1 MSTLIPGANRPLLI
15 HMRADLVVGEQSYLG
30 RKYRVIKDPMT
41 LKYYRFEEE
50 EFSILEMLDGN
61 TSLNQLKRRFEKR
74 FAPQRIARQELHRLI
89 GMLYQ
94 SSLVVSTAPGQGE
107 ELLKRRYEKTRK
119 ERKSAFSNI
128 LCIRFKGID
137 PDAILSK
144 VTPYLRWLFTIPAAW
159 LVCALAIGAL
169 TLIGVHLE
177 EFQRRLPEFQQFF
190 AFKNWIWLA
199 LVLGITKVL
208 HEFGHGI
215 ACKRFGGEC
224 HEMGVMFLVLTPCL
238 YCNVSDSWMLPNKWH
253 RVAIGA
259 AGMYV
264 EILLASICTYLWWFS
279 QPGMLNYL
287 CLNVMFVCSVSTVL
301 FNANPLMRYDGY
313 YILSDI
319 AEIPNLR
326 QKASTILSRK
336 MSKWFLGLP
345 ETDDPFLPKQ
355 NQALFGLYCM
365 AASVYRWFISLSIM
379 WFLYQVFE
387 PYGLKVIG
395 QAIAAMSLFSLVV
408 MPLWQLAK
416 FFYVPGRF
424 EQVKKTR
431 LMLSVGGAVAGIGML
446 LFIPLPY
453 QVSCNLQIQPREAAS
468 VYVDVPGSL
477 GKVEA
482 HPGQVVSASQTLVQ
496 LEDSDS
502 ELLLASLR
510 GQYQEMS
517 SRLDSLR
524 NRKLRGDESAS
535 MEYANLAKKITSLE
549 RELGDL
555 EEDVK
560 RLTIKSPIAGTVISA
575 EPIYNSEHEGQL
587 RVWSG
592 TPLQHRNVGAYL
604 AGGVMV
610 CKVGDPKKL
619 DAVLVIDQADIEGIQ
634 IGQDVEFVLA
644 QSPWRTFAGT
654 IEHIS
659 ERDMEET
666 PAHMTAKGGGD
677 LMTYVDQSGQ
687 ERTMSTMYQANV
699 PIDLEDATVLINA
712 NGQAKIH
719 AGYRTLGSRL
729 YQFICKTFRFDL
741 A

>member
-1 MSTLIPGANRPLLI
+1 MSTLIPGANRSLLI
-15 HMRADLVVGEQSYLG
+15 NMRADLIVREQSYLG
-30 RKYRVIKDPMT
+30 RKYRVVKDPLG

-50 EFSILEMLDGN
+50 EFSILEMLDGK

-74 FAPQRIARQELHRLI
+74 FAPQRISRQELHRLI

-94 SSLVVSTAPGQGE
+94 SSLVVSTAPGQGA
-107 ELLKRRYEKTRK
+107 ELLKRRNEKTTK
-119 ERKSAFSNI
+119 ERKSALTNI

-137 PDAILSK
+137 PDALLSRM
-144 VTPYLRWLFTIPAAW
+144 TPWLRWLFTVPAAW
-159 LVCALAIGAL
+159 MIGAFAL
-169 TLIGVHLE
+169 SALVLIGVHFE
-177 EFQRRLPEFQQFF
+177 EFQHRLPEFQQFF

-253 RVAIGA
+253 RAAIGA
-259 AGMYV
+259 AGMYI
-264 EILLASICTYLWWFS
+264 EIFLASICTYLWWFS
-279 QPGMLNYL
+279 QAGMLNYL
-287 CLNVMFVCSVSTVL
+287 CLNIMFVCSVSTIL

-326 QKASTILSRK
+326 QKASTILNRK

-355 NQALFGLYCM
+355 NQALFGFYCI
-365 AASVYRWFISLSIM
+365 AAGIYRWVISLSIM

-387 PYGLKVIG
+387 PYGLKIVG
-395 QAIAAMSLFSLVV
+395 QAIAAMSLFSLIV

-424 EQVKKTR
+424 EQVNKTR
-431 LMLSVGGAVAGIGML
+431 LMLSAGGAVAGLALL
-446 LFIPLPY
+446 LFVPLPY
-453 QVSCNLQIQPREAAS
+453 QVSCNLQIQPRDAAS
-468 VYVDVPGSL
+468 VYVDVPGGL
-477 GKVEA
+477 RKIEA
-482 HPGQVVSASQTLVQ
+482 QPGQIVSVAETLVQ
-496 LEDSDS
+496 LDDSDS
-502 ELLLASLR
+502 ELLLASMR
-510 GQYQEMS
+510 GQYQEMN

-535 MEYANLAKKITSLE
+535 MEYANLAKKITSLK
-549 RELGDL
+549 RELADL
-555 EEDVK
+555 ERDVE

-575 EPIYNSEHEGQL
+575 EPIYKSEVDGQL
-587 RVWSG
+587 RFWSG
-592 TPLQHRNVGAYL
+592 TPLQRKNVGAYMP
-604 AGGVMV
+604 GGVLV
-610 CKVGDPKKL
+610 CKVGNPKKL
-619 DAVLVIDQADIEGIQ
+619 DAVLVIDQADIDGIQ

-666 PAHMTAKGGGD
+666 PAHMTEKGGGD
-677 LMTYVDQSGQ
+677 LMTYVDQAGD
-687 ERTMSTMYQANV
+687 ERTVTTMYQANV
-699 PIDLEDATVLINA
+699 PIELADATVLINA

-719 AGYRTLGSRL
+719 AGYRTLGSRI